1 MSKDEKTKW
10 DKTSFIKAWM
20 ASSKATTWDGFA
32 RSMNKHSKDGGF
44 GGIDEKVL
52 ALRLGAVKGS
62 LNRAGYEAPARPPRP
77 RKTPTEIPM
86 GEVAAAL
93 GLKKKKK

>member
-1 MSKDEKTKW
+1 MANEKKW
-10 DKTSFIKAWM
+10 DKKSFIQSWIA
-20 ASSKATTWDGFA
+20 ASKATTWDGFH

-44 GGIDEKVL
+44 GGINEKVL
-52 ALRLGAVKGS
+52 ALRCGAVRAS
-62 LNRAGYEAPARPPRP
+62 LSRAGYEAPAQPERP

-86 GEVAAAL
+86 AEVASAL